1 MEINYVAI
9 AAIVD
14 YLSEP
19 RDARSV
25 KEIGAAV
32 AAPVEEV
39 KECLKALK
47 EADIVKS
54 AGRGPHTK
62 WFILLDLE
70 LPVHLPDHLREPD
83 HSPEAAES
91 VTDPDASEPASHNG
105 TTEHGEGAAAQPDT
119 DTAEDDQ
126 PATAADVS
134 EAPADAEPAPPV
146 SQDEPASTD
155 DGNHESDED
164 LAGVAARDDASVDEE
179 PDDPKDDD
187 ATSAAETDE
196 DAEDAE
202 RDNEEESGVVG
213 DQAWTVG
220 KALERGNFNFGMIDL
235 EVMSVFNL
243 LPAPD
248 ADSGVDMAYL
258 ARYLGAAMSTTRI
271 VKALWIMWQ
280 NGIAQACGLFRPD
293 RGEWKLAEGAQLE
306 DLKQVSMTKA
316 PRRVTCPACG
326 HDAALNYKQGA
337 SGPVRPFDPE
347 APAPEGLDDRSSQPG
362 FQRCPEVMFCA
373 MVLDQGDPMRAEE
386 IAEFTGHQ
394 LAVVL
399 QALWAMRACRIVEC
413 SEVHRPDGGLWRATE
428 STIERAHLVRLTDAP
443 SALGC
448 ATCGQSI
455 TTRTGNPGAARAGG
469 KATKGVPRPNTH
481 DGGTALPNGSLGRM
495 IRAWAPFAPSLEPA
509 RPGMDPTVHTP
520 TSLFKVLQDACE
532 SEAMFDWL
540 ADLAERFPG
549 EAEKIGK
556 VATAIAT
563 DARPRSSG
571 AVKNALVELAAADGV
586 PIERVWDAKVET
598 YRSTAG
604 PATASTPDDHADAD
618 EQDLEEALAEAD
630 EPDAEADTK

>member
-1 MEINYVAI
+1 MEINYAAI

-19 RDARSV
+19 REARTV
-25 KEIGAAV
+25 KEIGTAV

-39 KECLKALK
+39 KDCLKALK

-54 AGRGPHTK
+54 AGRGSNMK
-62 WFILLDLE
+62 WFIMLDIE
-70 LPVHLPDHLREPD
+70 LPVHLPDHLREPAP
-83 HSPEAAES
+83 SLEAAES
-91 VTDPDASEPASHNG
+91 ATDTDASGPASHNG
-105 TTEHGEGAAAQPDT
+105 TAEHSEDAAAPPDT
-119 DTAEDDQ
+119 DTADEDQ
-126 PATAADVS
+126 PATAPDAES
-134 EAPADAEPAPPV
+134 PAEAEPAPPV
-146 SQDEPASTD
+146 SQDEPRSTD
-155 DGNHESDED
+155 DGSPASVQD
-164 LAGVAARDDASVDEE
+164 LAGGDSRDDESVDKE
-179 PDDPKDDD
+179 PDDTEDVD
-187 ATSAAETDE
+187 ATAAAETDE

-202 RDNEEESGVVG
+202 RDEEDSGAVG
-213 DQAWTVG
+213 DQEWTVG
-220 KALERGNFNFGMIDL
+220 KPLERGKSSFGMIDL

-258 ARYLGAAMSTTRI
+258 GRYLGAAMSTTRI
-271 VKALWIMWQ
+271 TKALWIMWQ

-293 RGEWKLAEGAQLE
+293 RGEWKLAEGAQLD

-326 HDAALNYKQGA
+326 HDTALNYKQGA
-337 SGPVRPFDPE
+337 TGPVRPFDPD
-347 APAPEGLDDRSSQPG
+347 APAPDGLDDRSSQPG
-362 FQRCPEVMFCA
+362 FGRCPEVMFCA

-394 LAVVL
+394 LPVVL

-413 SEVHRPDGGLWRATE
+413 SEVHRPGGGLWRASE

-495 IRAWAPFAPSLEPA
+495 IRAWAPFAPGLEPSG
-509 RPGMDPTVHTP
+509 PGLDPTVHTP
-520 TSLFKVLQDACE
+520 GSLFKVLRDACE
-532 SEAMFDWL
+532 SGAMFDWL
-540 ADLAERFPG
+540 ADLAERFPE
-549 EAEKIGK
+549 EAEKIGQ
-556 VATAIAT
+556 VTTAIGT

-586 PIERVWDAKVET
+586 PIERDWDAKVET
-598 YRSTAG
+598 YRSTVE
-604 PATASTPDDHADAD
+604 PATASAPDDHAD
-618 EQDLEEALAEAD
+618 EQDLDEALAAAD
-630 EPDAEADTK
+630 EPDAEADTE